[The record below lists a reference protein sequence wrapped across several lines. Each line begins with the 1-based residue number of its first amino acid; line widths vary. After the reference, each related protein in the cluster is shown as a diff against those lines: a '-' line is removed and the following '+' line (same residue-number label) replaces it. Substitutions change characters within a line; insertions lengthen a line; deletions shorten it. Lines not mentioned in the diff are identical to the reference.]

1 MKRCMGCMAELAEE
15 AEVCPDCG
23 YVQSADVKEAY
34 YLFPGTRLKEKYIV
48 GKVVGYGGFGVTYIG
63 WDTQLNRKV
72 AVKEYL
78 PSDFATR
85 SYGSEKL
92 TVFSGDATVQFDT
105 GLDSFI

>member
-78 PSDFATR
+78 PSDFCDSKLWFGKIDGLFR
-85 SYGSEKL
+85 GCYGA
-92 TVFSGDATVQFDT
+92 V
-105 GLDSFI
+105 